1 MLCLIML
8 RRRSIIFLWTYFLD
22 EWGGLEM
29 YPVHPVV
36 IVLVGVAVAVALL
49 VVGVM
54 KTNSKDKPSEMG
66 LGHIPA
72 RKDDDEA
79 GK

>member
-1 MLCLIML
+1 
-8 RRRSIIFLWTYFLD
+8 
-22 EWGGLEM
+22 M

-79 GK
+79 DK